1 MNQLNQIKER
11 LNRKRESIDMTPIN
25 GTTLNEF
32 KKDSHSLKK
41 QELQLKLKR
50 ALAGEE
56 PKPFTEAELNN
67 YRIEIREGQKVGWYE
82 GIDAEEDIKEAIK
95 LRQEQIDYIRQLNG
109 H

>member
-1 MNQLNQIKER
+1 MNQLDQIKER

-32 KKDSHSLKK
+32 KKDSQSLKK
-41 QELQLKLKR
+41 QELQLKLNR